1 MPVTIIQPLD
11 LIYSPSTRLRVASSS
26 NTGARPPQT
35 VLPSPHH
42 LQLLFHADNN
52 HRCSFTLD
60 QIKSHPWMMAEVR
73 WTKKK
78 PIRNLSSQ
86 VPSTASLATV
96 RSPAPDAGTINEQ
109 VFFSFK
115 ELISLAQRGI
125 LFRGNHCGGQT
136 PQSNLLNKT
145 LD

>member
-1 MPVTIIQPLD
+1 
-11 LIYSPSTRLRVASSS
+11 
-26 NTGARPPQT
+26 
-35 VLPSPHH
+35 
-42 LQLLFHADNN
+42 
-52 HRCSFTLD
+52 
-60 QIKSHPWMMAEVR
+60 MMAEVK

-125 LFRGNHCGGQT
+125 LFRGNHYGGQT
-136 PQSNLLNKT
+136 SQSNLLNKT
-145 LD
+145 

>member
-1 MPVTIIQPLD
+1 
-11 LIYSPSTRLRVASSS
+11 
-26 NTGARPPQT
+26 
-35 VLPSPHH
+35 
-42 LQLLFHADNN
+42 
-52 HRCSFTLD
+52 
-60 QIKSHPWMMAEVR
+60 MMAEVR

-78 PIRNLSSQ
+78 PILNLSSQ

-115 ELISLAQRGI
+115 KLISLAQGGFFFDHR
-125 LFRGNHCGGQT
+125 GGQT